1 VVSMKSIS
9 LVVLTAAMMATAGCA
24 GAGYNDGFGGRGY
37 DDPNRRATGP
47 NNDDRSDRWRQRYAR
62 TYSYNDD
69 IYYQECRNSPD
80 PAGIIAGAL
89 IGGLLGS
96 VAGSGGGRTG
106 ATIAGVVVGGAVGA
120 ALTSNLD
127 CEDRSYAY
135 KTYYDGFNSGRPGS
149 RYEWRNPR
157 NDHRG
162 EFRVGTYYNDPDGF
176 RCANFTQVIYVQ
188 GRPQEARGRA
198 CRQPDG
204 TWAIVS

>member
-1 VVSMKSIS
+1 MS
-9 LVVLTAAMMATAGCA
+9 LVVVTAAMAIAGCA
-24 GAGYNDGFGGRGY
+24 GAGNNDRYGGRGFN
-37 DDPNRRATGP
+37 DPNRRVAAP
-47 NNDDRSDRWRQRYAR
+47 NSDDRSDRWRQRYSR

-69 IYYQECRNSPD
+69 IYYRECRNSPD
-80 PAGIIAGAL
+80 PAGVIAGAL
-89 IGGLLGS
+89 IGGLLGNA
-96 VAGSGGGRTG
+96 AGSGRGG
-106 ATIAGVVVGGAVGA
+106 ATIAGVIVGGVVGA

-135 KTYYDGFNSGRPGS
+135 KSYYDGFNSERPGS

-176 RCANFTQVIYVQ
+176 RCANFTQTIYVQ
-188 GRPQEARGRA
+188 GRPREARGRA

-204 TWAIVS
+204 TWAIVG

>member
-1 VVSMKSIS
+1 MNMKSVS
-9 LVVLTAAMMATAGCA
+9 LIVLTAALMATAGCA
-24 GAGYNDGFGGRGY
+24 GGGYNDGYDGRGY
-37 DDPNRRATGP
+37 DDRRAAGPNR
-47 NNDDRSDRWRQRYAR
+47 DDPSDRWRQRYSR

-89 IGGLLGS
+89 IGGLLGN
-96 VAGSGGGRTG
+96 VVGQGGGRTG

-176 RCANFTQVIYVQ
+176 RCANYSQTIYVQ
-188 GRPQEARGRA
+188 GRPREARGRA

-204 TWAIVS
+204 TWAIVG